1 MYRDSKDLQDEK
13 EICYFV
19 TSTDGNGLHDLSY
32 LCGYLWTD
40 IVIRISKRES
50 VRDKQVQL
58 PRHEHTVKT
67 R

>member
-19 TSTDGNGLHDLSY
+19 ATSTDCNGPIVFVDF
-32 LCGYLWTD
+32 
-40 IVIRISKRES
+40 VIRISKRES
-50 VRDKQVQL
+50 VRDKQAQL
-58 PRHEHTVKT
+58 PTHEYTVKT